1 LWDIGDERCLE
12 TMSGHSDGVIAVTT
26 SDFSAVVSGSIDKTL
41 AVWSVAGA
49 SQASVHLSSEDN
61 SMDMPQR
68 SNATCHHYVGAWSN
82 GKMHGQGIYMFAN
95 GFSYQGQF
103 KNGVIDGFGTMTDPT
118 GRKLYEGDYV
128 NGKMHGKG
136 TYTFPDGSYYTGE
149 MKYDLICG
157 YGVMRFA
164 SASPQV
170 QEAVQCIDNVMTAGD
185 VNTL

>member
-1 LWDIGDERCLE
+1 MWDIAERCVD
-12 TMSGHSDGVIAVTT
+12 TVSGDVNAAT
-26 SDFSAVVSGSIDKTL
+26 SDFSAVLSGTIDQTQL
-41 AVWSVAGA
+41 RSVTVWNIAN
-49 SQASVHLSSEDN
+49 QASEDN

-103 KNGVIDGFGTMTDPT
+103 KNGMIDGFGTMTDPT